1 MCRPATRYTCA
12 RCAAPVVIRSAAAPV
27 RTCACPHETPI
38 HAHLSAVARGV
49 GGAARPAR
57 A

>member
-1 MCRPATRYTCA
+1 MLRPPTRYTCA
-12 RCAAPVVIRSAAAPV
+12 RCTAPVVIRAAEAPV
-27 RTCACPHETPI
+27 RTCTCPAGTPV
-38 HAHLSAVARGV
+38 HAHLSAVASGL